1 MIQTVNV
8 SKVYKTGMIALDDI
22 NIQIQA
28 GEFVFLTG
36 ASGAG
41 KSTLIRLLFR
51 EELPSNGKIFIA
63 GRNIDRLSS
72 KQRLIL
78 RRNIGIIFQDFRLLE
93 KSSVFNNVAFAMK
106 ALEKPWVEIKRQ
118 VPEVLEKMGLLGR
131 EKELVQHLSGGE
143 QQRVAVA
150 RAVVNKPHIVFADE
164 PTGDLDPQTSWGLM
178 QVFKQINLEGTTVV
192 MATHDKEI
200 VNLMQNR
207 VLVLEK
213 GRLIKDE
220 TKGGWAL

>member
-8 SKVYKTGMIALDDI
+8 SKIYKTGMIALDDI
-22 NIQIQA
+22 NIQVQA

-51 EELPSNGKIFIA
+51 EELPSAGKIFIA

-106 ALEKPWVEIKRQ
+106 ALEKPWVEIKRR
-118 VPEVLEKMGLLGR
+118 VPEVLEKMGLSGR

-207 VLVLEK
+207 VLVLDK

-220 TKGGWAL
+220 AKGGWAL

>member
-51 EELPSNGKIFIA
+51 EELPSAGKIFIA

-106 ALEKPWVEIKRQ
+106 ALEKPWVEIKRR
-118 VPEVLEKMGLLGR
+118 VPEVLEKMGLSGR

-178 QVFKQINLEGTTVV
+178 QVFKQINLEGTTLV

-220 TKGGWAL
+220 AKGGWAL

>member
-8 SKVYKTGMIALDDI
+8 SKIYKTGMIALDDI
-22 NIQIQA
+22 NIQVQA

-51 EELPSNGKIFIA
+51 EELPSAGKIFIA

-106 ALEKPWVEIKRQ
+106 ALEKPWVEIKRR
-118 VPEVLEKMGLLGR
+118 VPEVLEKMGLSGR

-143 QQRVAVA
+143 EQRGGVA
-150 RAVVNKPHIVFADE
+150 RAVVNMPHIVFADE

-207 VLVLEK
+207 VLVLDK

-220 TKGGWAL
+220 AKGGWAL